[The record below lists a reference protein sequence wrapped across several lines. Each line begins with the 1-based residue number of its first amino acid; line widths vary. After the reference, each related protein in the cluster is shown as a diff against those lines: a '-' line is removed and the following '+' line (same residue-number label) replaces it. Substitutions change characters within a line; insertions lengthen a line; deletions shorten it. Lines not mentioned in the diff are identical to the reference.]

1 MNTNLTNFL
10 MELLYVVLI
19 GAIPIISKYLIA
31 QIDTKKNEILK
42 DDKTKYFQDSID
54 RAMRLVENAV
64 DCVSQ
69 TYVDTLKKQGKFD
82 AEAQKNAYNQA
93 VEAITKLMD
102 DDMKQVLTSIYGDLT
117 IWMKVT
123 IEAYIKSQ
131 K

>member
-1 MNTNLTNFL
+1 MNETLMNLL

-69 TYVDTLKKQGKFD
+69 TYVDTLKKEGKFD

-93 VEAITKLMD
+93 VEAITRLMD

>member
-1 MNTNLTNFL
+1 
-10 MELLYVVLI
+10 
-19 GAIPIISKYLIA
+19 
-31 QIDTKKNEILK
+31 
-42 DDKTKYFQDSID
+42 
-54 RAMRLVENAV
+54 MRLVENAV